1 MKKQFHFHPMNYL
14 IFPIFEDSSNSEVIC
29 KFKLRLDRAIAVYNA
44 EIKYNKEICS
54 TLPEDAPRHKEFE
67 TIQLIKNEL
76 TENLALKRDIEF
88 NTPEYIDVFVS
99 KLIFD
104 KKFESVFCAKC
115 NKELLKDDVIV
126 RRWSRG
132 EGLFA
137 HGGRKLSCKND
148 HDLFNMMGWI
158 S

>member
-1 MKKQFHFHPMNYL
+1 MNYL
-14 IFPIFEDSSNSEVIC
+14 IFPIFENSSNSEIIC
-29 KFKLRLDRAIAVYNA
+29 KFKLRLDKAIAIYNA
-44 EIKYNKEICS
+44 QIEYNKGICQ

-67 TIQLIKNEL
+67 SIQIIKNEL
-76 TENLALKRDIEF
+76 TESSALKRDIEF
-88 NTPEYIDVFVS
+88 KTPEYIDVFVS

-104 KKFESVFCAKC
+104 KKFESVFCTKC
-115 NKELLKDDVIV
+115 NKELIKDDVIV

-137 HGGRKLSCKND
+137 SGGKTLSCKND
-148 HDLFNMMGWI
+148 HELFRMIGWI